1 MPVSYSWPL
10 VSPPAPV
17 VDGGGGGSPI
27 VAGADSSAAF
37 ITIRGLLRPFVR
49 DGVSDFA
56 SGTGA
61 RLIASK
67 IGQIV
72 GTRCSSETMEGELP
86 WRPEFGSLV
95 NLVRHRNDDAITRE
109 LSRVYVEDS
118 LRRWLP
124 SIRVREVDVLG
135 PDETGI
141 EGTSVLRIHYE
152 MRTRAGVATAGTADV
167 ALPARA

>member
-10 VSPPAPV
+10 VTPPAPIV
-17 VDGGGGGSPI
+17 GGGAVTPL
-27 VAGADSSAAF
+27 VAGVDSSASF
-37 ITIRGLLRPFVR
+37 VTIRGLLRPFVR

-61 RLIASK
+61 RLLASK

-109 LSRVYVEDS
+109 LSRVYVEDA

-135 PDETGI
+135 SDETGI
-141 EGTSVLRIHYE
+141 EGASVLRIHYE
-152 MRTRAGVATAGTADV
+152 LRARAGVVTVGTADV
-167 ALPARA
+167 ALPVRS